1 MGGEPVEKPTRV
13 GEEPVCPVEPRPE
26 GAAPLSAVEPRSEEA
41 PPEVPAEA
49 ERRPPEPRR
58 MGWRDWALLF
68 VIFLVGML
76 SARACRGG

>member
-1 MGGEPVEKPTRV
+1 MEEPTRV

-26 GAAPLSAVEPRSEEA
+26 GAALLSAVEPRSEEA

>member
-1 MGGEPVEKPTRV
+1 MEKPTRV
-13 GEEPVCPVEPRPE
+13 GEEPVSPVEPRPE
-26 GAAPLSAVEPRSEEA
+26 GAPPLSAVDPRSEGA
-41 PPEVPAEA
+41 PTEVPAEA
-49 ERRPPEPRR
+49 ERRSPEPRR